1 MRPTILCV
9 MITAAAATTAAA
21 QENRAIV
28 GDTARRHT
36 APATQIVYADP
47 TNYAAVRANLAK
59 ASRPTFGQRL
69 AERLRRP
76 LLTSEPARNLD
87 IAATAGIG
95 YTQETGVAVA
105 IAATGRFS
113 AAPHDT
119 LTPLSAATLA
129 ATVSVTGFYRFRST
143 GGILFGRGNRRL
155 TWDADVGSVP
165 MRFWGLGYEAAD
177 RNPRTEYTRKSQSL
191 AAKYMVRAA
200 GPLYVGFGIDLR
212 HAEAARLD
220 ATGERYLAAQNQPRH
235 AFSTGLGITAELD
248 TRDNPHRA
256 TEGIYLAMLAE
267 IRPRALGKCDATL
280 WHITA
285 TADWY
290 HTLWRGAVAAVDL
303 YADLWSSA
311 TPWLFWPSVG
321 GTNRLRG
328 YYTGRYSDRKM
339 VSAQA
344 ELRQHIYGPIGLC
357 VWGGAANVCS
367 SHKLFDWSEIL
378 PNYGF
383 GVRLALGEETSL
395 RIDYG
400 FGRRSNG
407 LVINVNEA
415 F

>member
-1 MRPTILCV
+1 MRPTILTILIT
-9 MITAAAATTAAA
+9 ITAAATAAA
-21 QENRAIV
+21 QENRTIE
-28 GDTARRHT
+28 GDTVRRRT
-36 APATQIVYADP
+36 APATQFIYADP
-47 TNYAAVRANLAK
+47 TNYAAVRANLAE
-59 ASRPTFGQRL
+59 AARPTFGQRL

-76 LLTSEPARNLD
+76 LLASSPTRNFD

-95 YTQETGVAVA
+95 YTQETGVAIA
-105 IAATGRFS
+105 IAATSRFS
-113 AAPHDT
+113 TAPRDT
-119 LTPLSAATLA
+119 LTPLSGATLA

-200 GPLYVGFGIDLR
+200 GPLYVGAGIDLR

-256 TEGIYLAMLAE
+256 TEGIYLALLAE

-357 VWGGAANVCS
+357 AWGGAANVCS
-367 SHKLFDWSEIL
+367 SHKLFDWSKIL

>member
-113 AAPHDT
+113 AAPHDR

-155 TWDADVGSVP
+155 TWDADAGSVP

-200 GPLYVGFGIDLR
+200 GPLYVGAGIDLR

-256 TEGIYLAMLAE
+256 TEGIYLALLAE

-357 VWGGAANVCS
+357 AWGGAANVCS